1 MNKDSVKEKKLT
13 IKVLIEND
21 QIFTE
26 EYNSNQKVQVIVN
39 KTLANLKIDA
49 EGRELR
55 HEDGT
60 PISDLNLTIDEVEV
74 TNGES
79 LRFFIKITKPDR
91 DKGFA

>member
-1 MNKDSVKEKKLT
+1 MKEKKLT

-21 QIFTE
+21 QIFE
-26 EYNSNQKVQVIVN
+26 DDYNSNQKIQVIVS
-39 KTLANLKIDA
+39 KALAHLKMDG

-60 PISDLNLTIDEVEV
+60 PITDFNKTIEEVGIV
-74 TNGES
+74 NGECM
-79 LRFFIKITKPDR
+79 RFFKKSTKPDR